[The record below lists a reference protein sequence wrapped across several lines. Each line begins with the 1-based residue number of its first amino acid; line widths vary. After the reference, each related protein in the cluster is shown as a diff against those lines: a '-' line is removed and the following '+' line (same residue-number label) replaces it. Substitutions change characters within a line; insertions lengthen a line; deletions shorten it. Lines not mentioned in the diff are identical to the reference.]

1 MPGWISP
8 FGIQDKSIVAKI
20 QRSYEVFSA
29 AGRINEEKLTFDMAY
44 IF

>member
-8 FGIQDKSIVAKI
+8 FEIRDNSTVAKI
-20 QRSYEVFSA
+20 KMSYMVFPA